1 MRLFREHGYAATTI
15 PMIAR
20 ASGVSR
26 TSVFRYWGSKAEI
39 IWAEFETHTHRL
51 SQLLRETD
59 QGAATMTIVREQVV
73 ANLARSIDDTPL
85 WMERF
90 AILDS
95 SPDLQGE
102 AAAHWLVWAAV
113 IAEYVGQRH
122 GVEPSE
128 VLPQSTGAAVQ
139 GAFSAMLRRWL
150 RVDEPS
156 SALLPELDAAL
167 RPLCEVLQRWIDGQ
181 VTTAEAG

>member
-15 PMIAR
+15 PMIAQ

-39 IWAEFETHTHRL
+39 IWAEFDAHTSRL
-51 SQLLRETD
+51 AQLLREAD
-59 QGAATMTIVREQVV
+59 QRLATMTVVREQVV
-73 ANLARSIDDTPL
+73 ASLVCSIEDSPL

-95 SPDLQGE
+95 SPDLRDE
-102 AAAHWLVWAAV
+102 AAAHWLLWAAV
-113 IAEYVGQRH
+113 IAEYVGWRH

-128 VLPQSTGAAVQ
+128 VVPQTAGAAVQ
-139 GAFSAMLRRWL
+139 GALLATLRRWL
-150 RVDEPS
+150 LVDEPS
-156 SALLPELDAAL
+156 SALLPELDVAL
-167 RPLCEVLQRWIDGQ
+167 RPLCEVLQGWIDGQ
-181 VTTAEAG
+181 VRAADEA